1 MNNKRRHTLCILILI
16 MTSLFLSS
24 CGEPSLCTLSG
35 ISITKQSISD
45 EKKVSV
51 KISGSDTDLSKLTS
65 GPGVLLCY
73 AFGSVTMDPD
83 EAKTP
88 FANLVKTKLIIDY
101 DDNSSILTFGS
112 DNTVLYAFS
121 KNESG
126 TGRIS
131 SPDYC
136 YNLFSDISGT
146 SLNKTLTLEYK
157 DGRKFTLDDA
167 YDFYTKT
174 LPTDTTATPYIYI
187 YAAFSAEQ
195 GSFSNNYWSSLI
207 NLGRIEIITTE

>member
-35 ISITKQSISD
+35 ISITKQSTSD

-51 KISGSDTDLSKLTS
+51 KISGSDTDLSKLST

-73 AFGSVTMDPD
+73 AFGSATMDPD

-112 DNTVLYAFS
+112 DNTVLYAFAR
-121 KNESG
+121 NEAG
-126 TGRIS
+126 TSRIS
-131 SPDYC
+131 SPEYC
-136 YNLFSDISGT
+136 YNLYPYISGT
-146 SLNKTLTLEYK
+146 TLSKTLTLEYK
-157 DGRKFTLDDA
+157 NDRKFTLDGL

-174 LPTDTTATPYIYI
+174 LPTDLSSTSYIYI
-187 YAAFSAEQ
+187 YAAFSAEE
-195 GSFSNNYWSSLI
+195 GTFSNNYWSSLVNI
-207 NLGRIEIITTE
+207 GRVAIDKTE